1 MPHFEWECL
10 TLQFRSKDL
19 DIVIRD
25 ETHMNIII
33 KFLILY
39 LNTFDGNKNSLRF
52 LRRQNLISRKY
63 TARQMLNRIF
73 FGYKLMRF
81 RMKIAYEACK
91 KTRTIQEHILEAIV
105 KAYYQR
111 ADKGLIEDPY
121 PPIDQNIMEE
131 LFNSTVVEI
140 NSSKKV
146 KN

>member
-1 MPHFEWECL
+1 
-10 TLQFRSKDL
+10 
-19 DIVIRD
+19 
-25 ETHMNIII
+25 
-33 KFLILY
+33 
-39 LNTFDGNKNSLRF
+39 
-52 LRRQNLISRKY
+52 
-63 TARQMLNRIF
+63 MLNRIF

-121 PPIDQNIMEE
+121 PPFEQNIMEE